1 MKKIYALYV
10 NKENLEME
18 ISSPKT
24 AQDILSVRAI
34 EKAEREGEVIA
45 YWNDQ
50 MFISHSRKALV
61 LKGREMIETMIKQRE
76 EEIQKLKGV
85 VLK

>member
-10 NKENLEME
+10 NKEKLEIK
-18 ISSPKT
+18 ISSPK
-24 AQDILSVRAI
+24 AMQDTLSVRTL

-45 YWNDQ
+45 YWNDLV
-50 MFISHSRKALV
+50 FISYSRKALV
-61 LKGREMIETMIKQRE
+61 LKGREMIEAMIKQKE